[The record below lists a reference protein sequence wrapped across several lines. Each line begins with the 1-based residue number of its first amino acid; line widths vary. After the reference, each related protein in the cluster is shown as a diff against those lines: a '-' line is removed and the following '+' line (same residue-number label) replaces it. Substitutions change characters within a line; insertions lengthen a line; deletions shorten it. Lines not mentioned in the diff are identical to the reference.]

1 MCAYVFSANI
11 GKQLAYEV
19 DITKNQL
26 PFSAHCLALKQTQ
39 ADAHMQI
46 LPSQNDFNNANGAL
60 KYIWSIYT
68 YIFTRDLVKSQVR
81 SLQCKGGFLCSIILI
96 MI

>member
-46 LPSQNDFNNANGAL
+46 LPSRMTLTMQMEHSNIYGA
-60 KYIWSIYT
+60 YT
-68 YIFTRDLVKSQVR
+68 YIYLP
-81 SLQCKGGFLCSIILI
+81 GI
-96 MI
+96 